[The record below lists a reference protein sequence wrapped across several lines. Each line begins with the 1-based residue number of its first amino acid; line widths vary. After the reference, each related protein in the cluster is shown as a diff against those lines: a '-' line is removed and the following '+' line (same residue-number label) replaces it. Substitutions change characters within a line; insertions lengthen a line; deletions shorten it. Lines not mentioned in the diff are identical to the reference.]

1 MAELKLPCDES
12 AIRNLRVGETALL
25 SGRIITGRDTAHHW
39 LCGAFREEV
48 APFLQGSIIYHCG
61 PVVRKNPDGS
71 YTFVAA
77 GPTTSAR
84 EEPYQADVLER
95 YGVRGVI
102 GKGGMFDKT
111 RKGLQKCGAVYLHA
125 VGGTAQSLAKPW
137 FVSSAC
143 SSWKSSACPKPCGSS
158 TSKTSRRSSP
168 WTRTAAPF
176 TRLFPTKGSAPAAK
190 DGKAFGVA
198 DGERAVAILAG
209 GCFWG
214 MEDILRAVPGV
225 ISTEVGYAGG
235 TTARPSYQEVCT
247 GRTGHAEAVQVV
259 FDPRKLAYADLLRL
273 FFRMHDPT
281 TLNRQSHDVG
291 TQYRSA
297 IFVVNEEQR
306 RIAEDTK
313 AEVERSGKWQETIVT
328 EIAPASD
335 FYAAEDDHQGA
346 IHGPKK

>member
-125 VGGTAQSLAKPW
+125 VGGTAQSLARAVVRVERVFKLEEFGVPEAMW
-137 FVSSAC
+137 VIDV
-143 SSWKSSACPKPCGSS
+143 KD
-158 TSKTSRRSSP
+158 
-168 WTRTAAPF
+168 
-176 TRLFPTKGSAPAAK
+176 FPTVVTMDSHGGSLHET
-190 DGKAFGVA
+190 VA
-198 DGERAVAILAG
+198 QSSRAVLN
-209 GCFWG
+209 
-214 MEDILRAVPGV
+214 
-225 ISTEVGYAGG
+225 
-235 TTARPSYQEVCT
+235 
-247 GRTGHAEAVQVV
+247 
-259 FDPRKLAYADLLRL
+259 KLLGL
-273 FFRMHDPT
+273 
-281 TLNRQSHDVG
+281 
-291 TQYRSA
+291 
-297 IFVVNEEQR
+297 
-306 RIAEDTK
+306 
-313 AEVERSGKWQETIVT
+313 
-328 EIAPASD
+328 
-335 FYAAEDDHQGA
+335 
-346 IHGPKK
+346 

>member
-102 GKGGMFDKT
+102 GKGGMFDNT

-125 VGGTAQSLAKPW
+125 VGGTAQSLARAVVRVERVFKLEEFGVPEAMW
-137 FVSSAC
+137 VIDV
-143 SSWKSSACPKPCGSS
+143 KD
-158 TSKTSRRSSP
+158 
-168 WTRTAAPF
+168 
-176 TRLFPTKGSAPAAK
+176 FPTVVTMDSHRGSLHET
-190 DGKAFGVA
+190 VA
-198 DGERAVAILAG
+198 QSSRAVLN
-209 GCFWG
+209 
-214 MEDILRAVPGV
+214 
-225 ISTEVGYAGG
+225 
-235 TTARPSYQEVCT
+235 
-247 GRTGHAEAVQVV
+247 
-259 FDPRKLAYADLLRL
+259 KLLGL
-273 FFRMHDPT
+273 
-281 TLNRQSHDVG
+281 
-291 TQYRSA
+291 
-297 IFVVNEEQR
+297 
-306 RIAEDTK
+306 
-313 AEVERSGKWQETIVT
+313 
-328 EIAPASD
+328 
-335 FYAAEDDHQGA
+335 
-346 IHGPKK
+346 